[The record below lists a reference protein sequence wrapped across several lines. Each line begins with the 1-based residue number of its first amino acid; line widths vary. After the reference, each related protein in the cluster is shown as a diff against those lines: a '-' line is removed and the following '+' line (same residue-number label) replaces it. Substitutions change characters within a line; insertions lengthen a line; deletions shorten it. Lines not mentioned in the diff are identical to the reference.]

1 MQTYRIQIKRGQTVR
16 HELEVT
22 APDSITAW
30 ERHVCLCEPG
40 EKLDVQL
47 IPLLPMPTPNDRRA
61 LLNQIAA
68 MDAGL
73 M

>member
-16 HELEVT
+16 REFE
-22 APDSITAW
+22 AMAEDSCAATMQHAD
-30 ERHVCLCEPG
+30 LCEPG